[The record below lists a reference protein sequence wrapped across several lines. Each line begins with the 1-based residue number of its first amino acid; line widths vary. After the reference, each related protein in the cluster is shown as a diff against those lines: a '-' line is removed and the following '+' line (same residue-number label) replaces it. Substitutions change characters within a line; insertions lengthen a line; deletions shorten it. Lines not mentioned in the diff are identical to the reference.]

1 MALGPLQNFGLSYDF
16 LEAFAG
22 LDSDTRQFLR
32 AARGRREK
40 CMASRLRTQDSGHR
54 GGSRLISLLDRMK
67 GKARRVSSQRAR
79 TEPSCTGRME
89 TRKADFSIYLGDF
102 KGLSLA

>member
-40 CMASRLRTQDSGHR
+40 CHGLQAQDSGL
-54 GGSRLISLLDRMK
+54 GSQGRL
-67 GKARRVSSQRAR
+67 
-79 TEPSCTGRME
+79 
-89 TRKADFSIYLGDF
+89 
-102 KGLSLA
+102 